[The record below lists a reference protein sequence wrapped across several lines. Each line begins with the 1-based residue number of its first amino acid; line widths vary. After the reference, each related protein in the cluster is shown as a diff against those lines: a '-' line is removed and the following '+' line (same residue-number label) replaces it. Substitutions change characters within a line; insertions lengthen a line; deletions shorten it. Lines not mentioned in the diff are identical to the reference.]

1 MSKRV
6 KFIEQMEHS
15 ECGLA
20 SMAMLLNY
28 HGHEITLTEM
38 RERYGVSKRGSSLA
52 DLLDIGDDFHLKCNV
67 YKGSLEDLSSSLP
80 VILHWKGQHYV
91 VLERLGKRNATII
104 DPDNG
109 RHKIPLSEVEQH
121 YSGYIFAAEPSGK
134 FETRHQKSKWSF
146 FLRFIQDQSKLI
158 TSLIVFSFLLQGL
171 GFLIP
176 QLTQWI
182 TDQVII
188 PSNKEYL
195 TVLGIGVLGLFL
207 FHQIFSYLRSFF
219 IVKLQTNMDYALMS
233 TFISRLFHLPF
244 PFFESR
250 KSGELVFRANSNVH
264 IRQILSSKVISLVI
278 DSILVVSYACLL
290 LYQEWRLGLII
301 ISLSSLLFVVL
312 SLSTRLTRKL
322 TDQQISANTK
332 TQAYLTENIF
342 GICDVKVLGAEEK
355 VFHVWQGLFKDQLE
369 TNKKYGLLSA
379 VFDTISGGIQFITPL
394 FILWIGAG
402 FVLEGNLTLGQLLG
416 ISALSTA
423 FMIPF
428 TSLGSTYSQFL
439 VLGSYIRRLRD
450 VMESTPEGSGGRKDF
465 QLLGGVE
472 LKNVSFRYSYFGE
485 NVLSSIN
492 LTIRPGEKIA
502 IVGESGSGKSTLAKV
517 LLGLYNPQEGNILF
531 DGTPLQEMNL
541 QTLRRQI
548 GVVLQETR
556 LFHGTIQ
563 ENISLLDDE
572 VPMEQIIHATKRADI
587 YPDIV
592 EQMMGFHTMVSEG
605 GGNFS
610 GGQRQRLLLA
620 RALVHQPKM
629 LVLDEATSAL
639 DTIRESNIQH
649 SLSKLKCTQVIIA
662 HRLSTVRNCDRIVV
676 MHKGQITEM
685 GTHEE
690 LLKNQGVYYQLCR
703 NQGNIQ
709 TELT

>member
-28 HGHEITLTEM
+28 YGHEITLTEM

-52 DLLDIGDDFHLKCNV
+52 DLLDIGNDFHLKCSV
-67 YKGSLEDLSSSLP
+67 YKGSIKDLSYSLP

-109 RHKIPLSEVEQH
+109 RHKVPLSEVEQH
-121 YSGYIFAAEPSGK
+121 YSGYIFVAEPSEG
-134 FETRHQKSKWSF
+134 FEIRHQKSKWSF

-195 TVLGIGVLGLFL
+195 TILGIGVLGLFL

-264 IRQILSSKVISLVI
+264 IRQILSIKVISIVI
-278 DSILVVSYACLL
+278 DSILVISYACLL

-301 ISLSSLLFVVL
+301 ILLSSLLFVVL

-355 VFHVWQGLFKDQLE
+355 VFHVWQGLFRNQLE

-394 FILWIGAG
+394 FILWVGAG
-402 FVLEGNLTLGQLLG
+402 FVLDGNLTLGQLLG

-450 VMESTPEGSGGRKDF
+450 VMESTPEGTGGRDDF
-465 QLLGGVE
+465 QLLGGIE

-517 LLGLYNPQEGNILF
+517 LLGLYKPQEGNILF
-531 DGTPLQEMNL
+531 DGTPLQEINL

-548 GVVLQETR
+548 GVILQETR

-563 ENISLLDDE
+563 ENISLLDDQ

-587 YPDIV
+587 YTDII
-592 EQMMGFHTMVSEG
+592 EQMMGFQTMVSEG

-620 RALVHQPKM
+620 RSLVHQPRM

-690 LLKNQGVYYQLCR
+690 LLKNKGGYYQLCR
-703 NQGNIQ
+703 NQENIQ
-709 TELT
+709 S